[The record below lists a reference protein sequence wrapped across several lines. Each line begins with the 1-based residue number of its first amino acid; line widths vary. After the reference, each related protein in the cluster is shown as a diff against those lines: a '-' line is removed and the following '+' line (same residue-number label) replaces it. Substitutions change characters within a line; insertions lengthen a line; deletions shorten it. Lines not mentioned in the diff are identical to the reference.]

1 MRFVRWS
8 ASLLV
13 TCAALVTV
21 GLKAGD
27 DPAAEMKTYAESF
40 LKSLDDQQKEQ
51 ATMPYGSNER
61 VEWHFIPMETRKG
74 LVLSDMDAAQR
85 TAALRLVRAALSEV
99 GYDKTSKIMLLES
112 VLREME
118 GEGRRFAR
126 DPQKYYVTIFGKPS
140 ASEPWGLS
148 FEGHHLSL
156 NFVCRDGELVDN
168 TPLFFGAN
176 PATIMNEVEGPLG
189 DESREVEVEGELRNE
204 EVVGALSKGTRVLR
218 DEEQLA
224 FELVNSL
231 KEGQADTA
239 IIAEEAPADIR
250 FAGEAQVDVGQP
262 EGIAFGDLTSD
273 QQEQLKRLVQ
283 VYINSVPE
291 EVAKRRRA
299 AIDRGGWDG
308 VHFAWAGA
316 TEPGI
321 GHYYRIRGEEFL
333 IEFVNTQPDPAGNPA
348 NHIHCVWRD
357 LTGDFGLDN

>member
-1 MRFVRWS
+1 MRLARWGTL
-8 ASLLV
+8 ALV
-13 TCAALVTV
+13 TCVVAVTV

-27 DPAAEMKTYAESF
+27 GPAAQMQTYAESF
-40 LKSLDDQQKEQ
+40 LESLDEEKKDQ

-61 VEWHFIPMETRKG
+61 VDWHFIPKQTRKG

-85 TAALRLVRAALSEV
+85 TAALRLVRAALSEA

-112 VLREME
+112 VLHEME
-118 GEGRRFAR
+118 GENRRFAR
-126 DPQKYYVTIFGKPS
+126 DPQKYYVTIFGTPS

-176 PATIMNEVEGPLG
+176 PATIQNEVSGPLG
-189 DESREVEVEGELRNE
+189 E
-204 EVVGALSKGTRVLR
+204 GTRVLR

-224 FELVNSL
+224 FDLVNSL
-231 KEGQADTA
+231 KEGQTDTA
-239 IIAEEAPADIR
+239 IIAEEAPSEIR
-250 FAGEAQVDVGQP
+250 FAGEAQVDVGEP
-262 EGIAFGDLTSD
+262 EGIPFSDLTSE
-273 QQEQLKRLVQ
+273 QQDLLKRLVQ
-283 VYINSVPE
+283 VYINSVPDD
-291 EVAKRRRA
+291 VAKRRRE
-299 AIDRGGWDG
+299 AIDSNGWDG

-321 GHYYRIRGEEFL
+321 GHYYRVRGKEFL

-357 LTGDFGLDN
+357 LTGDFDQEI